1 VLELFWALLVIGASG
16 FGMAMIETIRT
27 TVVKRDWLS
36 EEGVDE
42 GLGVVQLYPGPMLVD
57 LVALVGYRLGRIRGA
72 LAAAV
77 GFLSPSL
84 VLVLGLSWAYFR
96 YGSSPATRDLAI
108 GLDGLVVGVLASV
121 TMDLGTKHARSRLGA
136 LLALGAFAVGLGGAN
151 VLWAVLGAFMVG
163 ALMLRDKAKNEPAPN
178 TLGKQSLRALALAC
192 VPGIVVVGGVVLA
205 ALASGALAAVSADMA
220 KAGSVAF
227 GNGAAILPV
236 LQQDVLAHHW
246 MTSRQFEVGVAI
258 GQITPGPVL
267 TTAAFV
273 GFAVAGW
280 WGGLVGGI
288 AVFAPSIAMTMI
300 VGEVY
305 PFLRRLRWL
314 RGAIAGLLASFTGL
328 MANMV
333 LTLGRPI
340 LSVPAA
346 LGLAA
351 AAFVAVRVYRMH
363 TLVVFAAGLAV
374 WGAYLATGGPR

>member
-1 VLELFWALLVIGASG
+1 VIGASG
-16 FGMAMIETIRT
+16 FGMAMMQTIRT
-27 TVVKRDWLS
+27 TVVKRAWLS
-36 EEGVDE
+36 EEEVDE

-57 LVALVGYRLGRIRGA
+57 LVAFVGYRLGRIRGA

-77 GFLSPSL
+77 GFLTPSL
-84 VLVLGLSWAYFR
+84 GLVLGLSWAYFK
-96 YGSSPATRDLAI
+96 YGTSPATRDLAI
-108 GLDGLVVGVLASV
+108 GLDGVVVGVLASV
-121 TMDLGTKHARSRLGA
+121 TMDLGAKHARSRLGA
-136 LLALGAFAVGLGGAN
+136 LLALGAFAVSLAGAN
-151 VLWAVLGAFMVG
+151 VLWAVLGAFLLG
-163 ALMLRDKAKNEPAPN
+163 ALALRGTATEEPAQ
-178 TLGKQSLRALALAC
+178 TALGQLSLRAIVFAC
-192 VPGIVVVGGVVLA
+192 VPGVVVVGGVVLA
-205 ALASGALAAVSADMA
+205 ALASGALAAVSAEMA
-220 KAGSVAF
+220 KVGSVAF

-246 MTSRQFEVGVAI
+246 MTLRQFEAGVAI
-258 GQITPGPVL
+258 GQVTPGPVL

-288 AVFAPSIAMTMI
+288 AVFAPSIALTTI

-305 PFLRRLRWL
+305 PFLRRVHWL

-333 LTLGRPI
+333 LTLGRPM
-340 LSVPAA
+340 LSVPAV

-351 AAFVAVRVYRMH
+351 AAFVAVRVYRMY

-374 WGAYLATGGPR
+374 WGAYLAAGGPR